1 MRRHGEVSH
10 RHHLRLSGY
19 EARPEADHF
28 RLPRQAPSRK
38 DQTTY
43 SGWATGR
50 SNGPTVA
57 PTALASLAF
66 ASFFARIASIS
77 ASAAATPDFG
87 LAARPRFGWAI
98 PTGANSIAAGRLFS
112 TNSGAFLRWAP
123 TPAATKASRTGLVSP
138 AQPTRVAT
146 RAAQSMHRSTA
157 HLAVVAS

>member
-87 LAARPRFGWAI
+87 WVRRWEREGVSQDI
-98 PTGANSIAAGRLFS
+98 EHE
-112 TNSGAFLRWAP
+112 LRAE
-123 TPAATKASRTGLVSP
+123 
-138 AQPTRVAT
+138 AQVPM
-146 RAAQSMHRSTA
+146 S
-157 HLAVVAS
+157 